1 MSRGTGNEHK
11 AELDPELFGLPNSE
25 VEVGFYSKVYHFVL
39 RPTVDE
45 LSYLL
50 SHALC
55 AGATA
60 WLRATIVGTPLDREK
75 VLEFRA
81 AGAPFNQVR
90 LDIEINPHSHLNHI
104 RKSSCRV

>member
-39 RPTVDE
+39 RPTVGE

-50 SHALC
+50 SHAPC

-60 WLRATIVGTPLDREK
+60 WLRAQPRLWEPLWIVRRFWSSGRREPLSTRSDLTSR
-75 VLEFRA
+75 
-81 AGAPFNQVR
+81 
-90 LDIEINPHSHLNHI
+90 STHI
-104 RKSSCRV
+104 HV